1 MIREEWEPTRESN
14 IPHTFWNKS
23 IPELNL
29 EAALSLGFSWPATNT
44 EVQHPE
50 EVLGEGE
57 THSGSTGKTVGIP
70 APFSSILLLNPA
82 QDAEALRHHGSGFAG
97 ELCYSVSL
105 RRPSATGIPRRKP
118 SALRCGRSLGWEAQR
133 QATFSILP
141 SRLSHR
147 KIQLTRFCGA

>member
-1 MIREEWEPTRESN
+1 MRERGVIREEWEPTRESN

-70 APFSSILLLNPA
+70 APFSSIVLLNPA

-118 SALRCGRSLGWEAQR
+118 SALRCGRWAGRLRGRRPLASFLPDSLTER
-133 QATFSILP
+133 S
-141 SRLSHR
+141 S
-147 KIQLTRFCGA
+147 